1 MPSSNPTSIG
11 IYVKIWKRFID
22 DIFGLFLG
30 SQRLFDKFYKKIV
43 LQFRKYELE
52 ITSETSKES
61 IVILDIDVF
70 KANNQ
75 LHTKEHRKETASN
88 SYLRMGSA
96 HADYTFKGIV
106 KSQMYRLRKLCSRDE
121 DFISAIAGLKER
133 CINSGYDLAMVNE
146 ILSSANDLNR
156 EIKTTHNITID
167 DTHKIRWIILSHSC
181 FENDIADFIK
191 TMNQVL
197 KPEHIQFELVKT
209 TAPSIGR
216 LLFNNFDR
224 TDEAR
229 TNCCIICNNNVR
241 GDDSVITSSV
251 TKNSYRITSN
261 IDCHNSGIYA
271 ITCKCVGQYSGKTTV
286 GFNNRFPEHWNHKSS
301 SVYKHLE
308 HYKCT
313 NNCNEIKMQFL
324 ENVWGRGKYSLS
336 EREFLWNKRLKGVIN
351 IQKTL
356 RN

>member
-1 MPSSNPTSIG
+1 M
-11 IYVKIWKRFID
+11 
-22 DIFGLFLG
+22 
-30 SQRLFDKFYKKIV
+30 IV
-43 LQFRKYELE
+43 
-52 ITSETSKES
+52 S
-61 IVILDIDVF
+61 
-70 KANNQ
+70 
-75 LHTKEHRKETASN
+75 
-88 SYLRMGSA
+88 
-96 HADYTFKGIV
+96 
-106 KSQMYRLRKLCSRDE
+106 
-121 DFISAIAGLKER
+121 
-133 CINSGYDLAMVNE
+133 
-146 ILSSANDLNR
+146 
-156 EIKTTHNITID
+156 
-167 DTHKIRWIILSHSC
+167 
-181 FENDIADFIK
+181 IADFIK

-229 TNCCIICNNNVR
+229 TNCGCIICNNNVR

-271 ITCKCVGQYSGKTTV
+271 ITCKCVGQYAGKTTV

-356 RN
+356 RNWIFLIVSCCLFCRNVRFIFDANFYFLFFSWRWPPRRLKHVLLNKHQKEQPNSDCCIRLIICLK